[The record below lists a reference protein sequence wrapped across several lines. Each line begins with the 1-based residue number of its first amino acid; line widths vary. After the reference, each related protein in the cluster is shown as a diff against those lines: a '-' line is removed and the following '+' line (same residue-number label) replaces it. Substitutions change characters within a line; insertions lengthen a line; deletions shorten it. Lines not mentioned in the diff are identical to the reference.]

1 MSHARASLTM
11 VLYLV
16 VGLGGCRP
24 KESAPPPAASS
35 VPNATQ
41 GGVNDMRIFAAALV
55 ALPPPGITVE
65 TLPDPETPGAKK
77 VAEVCSGCH
86 NIPSPTAHAAT
97 DWPSVARRMWLRID
111 LLPRDLSVPSP
122 SMADRQLL
130 LKYLID
136 HSLKVSTA
144 TLPEGPGREAFTET
158 CSRCH
163 ALPDPRQHSPADW
176 PTVVL
181 RMGERMDQMKVVRGP
196 QQRTQELIQYLQR
209 ISVRKS

>member
-1 MSHARASLTM
+1 MSQARASLTI
-11 VLYLV
+11 VLCLIV
-16 VGLGGCRP
+16 ALGGCRP
-24 KESAPPPAASS
+24 KESAPPAATS

-41 GGVNDMRIFAAALV
+41 AGVNDMRIFAAALV
-55 ALPPPGITVE
+55 ALPPPGITAE
-65 TLPDPETPGAKK
+65 NLPDPESPGAKK

-86 NIPSPTAHAAT
+86 NIPSPTAHSAT

-130 LKYLID
+130 LKYLLD
-136 HSLKVSTA
+136 HALKVSTA
-144 TLPEGPGREAFTET
+144 ALPPGEGRDAFSET

-181 RMGERMDQMKVVRGP
+181 RMGEHMDQMKLTRAP
-196 QQRTQELIQYLQR
+196 QQQTQELIRYLQR
-209 ISVRKS
+209 TSTRKS